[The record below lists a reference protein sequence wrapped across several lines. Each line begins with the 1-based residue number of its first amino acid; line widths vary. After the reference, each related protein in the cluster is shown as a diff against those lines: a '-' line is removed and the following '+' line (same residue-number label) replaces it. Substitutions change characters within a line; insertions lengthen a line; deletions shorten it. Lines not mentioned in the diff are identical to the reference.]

1 MSVHFFNEV
10 NLVFLQQFPLLLLM
24 NQKNNGSRINSRMR
38 ISSKIELKQQWNRG
52 TISCKMEV

>member
-1 MSVHFFNEV
+1 MSVHFFNKV